1 MGYSVHIC
9 EYMST
14 HSVHSME
21 GGGGPHVAHNTAT
34 AFTSV
39 HQVSSSIRG
48 ALSM

>member
-1 MGYSVHIC
+1 MHIV
-9 EYMST
+9 YT
-14 HSVHSME
+14 ALGGGGG